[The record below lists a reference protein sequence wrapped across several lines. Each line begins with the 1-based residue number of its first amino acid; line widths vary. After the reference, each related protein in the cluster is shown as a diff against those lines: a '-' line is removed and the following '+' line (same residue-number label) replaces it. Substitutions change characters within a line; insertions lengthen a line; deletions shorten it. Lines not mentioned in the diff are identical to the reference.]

1 MAITEA
7 VNASISK
14 MDEAMKERLS
24 KMGKDMANMR
34 TGRANPMMLESVKVE
49 AYGTLVPLKQVA
61 AVSVPEARTLEIRPW
76 DPTTLTDIEKAL
88 QKADVG
94 AMPQSDGKM
103 LRINLPMMTA
113 DRRKDLVKVLK
124 KLGEEFKI
132 AVRNERQDA
141 LNKVKKS
148 FQAKEITEDDL
159 RGLEIRIQKT
169 TDSFTKQIDD
179 QIAAKEKEILT
190 V

>member
-1 MAITEA
+1 MPVNEA
-7 VNASISK
+7 VHAAISK
-14 MDEAMKERLS
+14 MEEAMKERLTRLA
-24 KMGKDMANMR
+24 KDMSVMR
-34 TGRANPMMLESVKVE
+34 TGRANPMMLEGVKVE

-76 DPTTLTDIEKAL
+76 DPSTLQDIEKAL

-94 AMPQSDGKM
+94 AMPQNDGKM
-103 LRINLPMMTA
+103 LRISLPMMIE

-124 KLGEEFKI
+124 KLGEEFRVG
-132 AVRNERQDA
+132 VRNDRQET

-159 RGLEIRIQKT
+159 RGLETRIQKI
-169 TDSFTKQIDD
+169 TDSFTGQIDASV
-179 QIAAKEKEILT
+179 AAKEKEILT